1 MPRSLIFSYFKAG
14 LFRNKYRTE
23 DIIQYFLKY
32 ATGRQITDFE
42 NMMKI
47 LLEGKEFSEHEKLEL
62 LKSKLGPESLLREGS
77 L

>member
-1 MPRSLIFSYFKAG
+1 M
-14 LFRNKYRTE
+14 
-23 DIIQYFLKY
+23 KY
-32 ATGRQITDFE
+32 ATGRQISDFE
-42 NMMKI
+42 NLMKI